1 MDTKMMLSDH
11 IKKHIRAV
19 RNTVGSPKTEKL
31 ASKSCSKV
39 VKDAGL
45 EESQIIGPKN
55 HLN

>member
-1 MDTKMMLSDH
+1 MMLSDH

-39 VKDAGL
+39 VNTSGL
-45 EESQIIGPKN
+45 EESQIIGTKRLTDK
-55 HLN
+55 H